1 MKADTTIVIPILE
14 SQDEASLVSDIYNE
28 THGPR
33 KGIFLTIKQAQQLIQ
48 FHLPDKQLERLFYF
62 KRGYNNRV
70 YLAQCTDGTEYVV
83 RLAGRFWDHKKITN
97 EVLALQLARTA
108 LEDVVNVP
116 EIVGTS
122 IEEAKVHREQ
132 ESRIIPYD
140 YIIMSRLS
148 GVPLDTIWKELAF
161 EDKKRIVD
169 QVAKIFAR
177 LRSIELT
184 AVGNFV
190 SGPGGKPEVGLMME
204 GGGGPYKTWGEY
216 VAGNIQQEV
225 KNMLRQETKF
235 VEISHHLPRLET
247 LVEMVHSGDLE
258 KRFKE
263 KNRSSGGVTI
273 DRPISFLHGDF
284 ESRNMLVVG
293 TTIVGLHDF
302 EFAGGFPSEQ
312 EWCAGFEWLFAR
324 AVDPFDAG
332 EQQKL
337 RDMTEDQKELL
348 AYFLGILKDRHG
360 VRQYGAGYQE
370 YKVVLYHLQNNIAP
384 WWLRDYERHEWTETQ
399 LQSMKEASES
409 LDKAL
414 VFLGC

>member
-1 MKADTTIVIPILE
+1 MNADTTIVIPILE
-14 SQDEASLVSDIYNE
+14 SQGEASLISDIYNE

-33 KGIFLTIKQAQQLIQ
+33 KGIFLTVKQAQQLIQ

-70 YLAQCTDGTEYVV
+70 YLARCTDGTEYVI

-108 LEDVVNVP
+108 LGDAASVP

-122 IEEAKVHREQ
+122 VKEVKIQIEQ
-132 ESRIIPYD
+132 ESSIIPYD
-140 YIIMSRLS
+140 YIIMTRLP
-148 GVPLDTIWKELAF
+148 GVPLDTIWEELAL
-161 EDKKRIVD
+161 EDKKNIVD

-177 LRSIELT
+177 LRSVELT
-184 AVGNFV
+184 AIGNFV
-190 SGPGGKPEVGLMME
+190 NGPGGEPEVGPMME
-204 GGGGPYKTWGEY
+204 GGGGPYKNWGEY
-216 VAGNIQQEV
+216 VAGNIQQEI

-235 VEISHHLPRLET
+235 VEISHYLPRLET
-247 LVEMVHSGDLE
+247 LVEMVRSGDLE
-258 KRFKE
+258 KRFDD
-263 KNRSSGGVTI
+263 KNRPSDGVVI

-284 ESRNMLVVG
+284 ESRNMLVVD

-337 RDMTEDQKELL
+337 KDMTEDQKELL

-360 VRQYGAGYQE
+360 VRQYGVGYQE